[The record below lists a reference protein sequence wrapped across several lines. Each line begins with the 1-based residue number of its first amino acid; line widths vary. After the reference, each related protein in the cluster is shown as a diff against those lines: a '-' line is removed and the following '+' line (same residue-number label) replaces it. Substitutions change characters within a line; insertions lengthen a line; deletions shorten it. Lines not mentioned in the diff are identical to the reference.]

1 MTAITGVADK
11 SQNVGD
17 MVSKLRDNNLDQ
29 DSFMKLLLAQLKMQN
44 PTNPFDSTTMMQQ
57 VSQLTNM
64 ASTQALEKSIR
75 ELTTNMGASQVLQA
89 SEIIGKNVQV
99 ISDRSPLT
107 ENQGLRGSVIIPE
120 GVENVQVEI
129 RDSQGQLVK
138 TLPLSSFND
147 GVMDFTWDG
156 LDESGQ
162 KRSPDFYK
170 ISASGIM
177 NGEYVA
183 LSTAGTYQVQSVAL
197 DRQGKGVI
205 VNVDGLGGVN
215 MDEIIKI
222 A

>member
-11 SQNVGD
+11 SQNIGD

-138 TLPLSSFND
+138 TLPLSSFSD

-162 KRSPDFYK
+162 QRSPDFYK
-170 ISASGIM
+170 ISASGTM

-215 MDEIIKI
+215 MDDIIKI

>member
-1 MTAITGVADK
+1 MTAITGIADK

-44 PTNPFDSTTMMQQ
+44 PENPFDSTTMMQQ

-64 ASTQALEKSIR
+64 ASTQSLEKSIR
-75 ELTTNMGASQVLQA
+75 ELSTNMGASQVLQA

-99 ISDRSPLT
+99 VSDRSPLT
-107 ENQGLRGSVIIPE
+107 EKDGLHGSVILPE

-129 RDSQGQLVK
+129 KDAQGQLVK
-138 TLPLSSFND
+138 TLPLSSFSD
-147 GVMDFTWDG
+147 GVMDFHWDG
-156 LDESGQ
+156 LDEKGQ
-162 KRSPDFYK
+162 KRAPDFYK
-170 ISASGIM
+170 ISASGTL
-177 NGEYVA
+177 NGQHVA

-205 VNVDGLGGVN
+205 VNVDGLGGIN